1 MRHLL
6 LIVALAWPLT
16 LVLGGCPPDE
26 GDDDDVSGDDDDVS
40 GDDDD
45 ASGDDDDASG
55 DDDDVS
61 DECADYRT
69 VYPEGPYGTSQ
80 GSVLDDFPG
89 MVDGQNTP
97 VSLMDIYTDRTKVA
111 LVIANAFDT

>member
-1 MRHLL
+1 MRHF
-6 LIVALAWPLT
+6 LIMVALIWPAT

-26 GDDDDVSGDDDDVS
+26 GDDDAF

-45 ASGDDDDASG
+45 ASGDDDVNG
-55 DDDDVS
+55 DDDEAP

-69 VYPEGPYGTSQ
+69 VYPGGPYGFNE
-80 GSVLDDFPG
+80 GSVLDNFPG
-89 MVDGQNTP
+89 MVDGQGNSHDLVEIFEDT
-97 VSLMDIYTDRTKVA
+97 SKVA

>member
-6 LIVALAWPLT
+6 LIIALAWPLT

-26 GDDDDVSGDDDDVS
+26 GDDDAFGDDDDVS

-45 ASGDDDDASG
+45 ASGDDDDDDAVG
-55 DDDDVS
+55 DDDDA
-61 DECADYRT
+61 CADYRAE
-69 VYPEGPYGTSQ
+69 YPGGPYGFSE
-80 GSVLDDFPG
+80 GSVLDNFPG
-89 MVDGQNTP
+89 MVDGDGNSRDLVEIFEDT
-97 VSLMDIYTDRTKVA
+97 SKVA